1 MFPIELILSAVLQNT
16 SLPRCTS
23 PSVATSYE
31 SLTDSRNRITA
42 TGHGRAA
49 DYWAYGVLLFELLAG
64 YPPFFDDNPLGIYE
78 KILNGKFSFPNH
90 LDFVV
95 KDLIKRLLMSDLSK
109 RLGNLKEGAR
119 GVRSHR
125 WFEGVDWEM
134 VIRKEIKVRLAH
146 FFPFSLLYDRL
157 MKGYDVIGSDYSSY
171 INTGRYVKF

>member
-1 MFPIELILSAVLQNT
+1 MRTQYCSAQRT
-16 SLPRCTS
+16 S
-23 PSVATSYE
+23 A
-31 SLTDSRNRITA
+31 DSSIDSITA

-90 LDFVV
+90 IDFVA
-95 KDLIKRLLMSDLSK
+95 KDLIRRLLTSDLSN

-125 WFEGVDWEM
+125 WFEGVDWGM
-134 VIRKEIKVRLAH
+134 VIRKEIKVRL
-146 FFPFSLLYDRL
+146 
-157 MKGYDVIGSDYSSY
+157 SS
-171 INTGRYVKF
+171 VPS